1 MCEQAESVCF
11 SLPAWLTGLAEGHDT
26 LLAVEDRMSLVIEA
40 SRQNVRRKTGGP
52 FAAGVFESENGR
64 LVALGANLVTVENL
78 SMLHGEMVAL
88 ALAQR
93 KLRTWDLG
101 QQGLPALE
109 IVTSTEPCAMCL
121 GGICWSG
128 VTRVVSGATEADARR
143 LGFDEGPKPE
153 DWLLELRQRG
163 IEVSCEVLR
172 SEAVAVLDAY
182 RQEGGVV
189 YNPGR
194 PRV

>member
-11 SLPAWLTGLAEGHDT
+11 SLPAWLTDLAAGHDT
-26 LLAVEDRMSLVIEA
+26 LLAVEDRMSLAIEA

-64 LVALGANLVTVENL
+64 LVALGVNLVTVENL

-101 QQGLPALE
+101 QQGMPALE

-163 IEVSCEVLR
+163 IEVNSEVLR

-189 YNPGR
+189 YNPER
-194 PRV
+194 SQV